1 MLGGAIGPKRS
12 AQRDRMVGHLRIL
25 LVVQCDIGL
34 HAEDA
39 QTDAPFD
46 GRVHEDPGL
55 AMTLHRPST
64 LGRVAPAIGVLA
76 VLPGGLLYLGASG
89 RAAGRG

>member
-1 MLGGAIGPKRS
+1 MV
-12 AQRDRMVGHLRIL
+12 QR
-25 LVVQCDIGL
+25 DIGL

-46 GRVHEDPGL
+46 GRVHDEPGL
-55 AMTLHRPST
+55 AMTLRRPST
-64 LGRVAPAIGVLA
+64 RGRVAPAIGVLD

-89 RAAGRG
+89 RAAGRR